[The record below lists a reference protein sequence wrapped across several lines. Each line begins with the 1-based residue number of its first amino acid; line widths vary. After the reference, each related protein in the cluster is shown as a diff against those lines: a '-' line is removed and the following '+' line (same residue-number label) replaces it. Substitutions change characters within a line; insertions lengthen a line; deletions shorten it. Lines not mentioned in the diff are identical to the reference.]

1 MDALL
6 DDYNDSSSSS
16 SSSSRAKRK
25 NMNQSEEKE
34 SVNEKSKIQRMRTKR
49 RMKNHINDNNNCI
62 DDFKLKNINKHNYN
76 NFVAGDWIGH
86 AHLPLEET
94 LFRKQ
99 NKTSMKLL
107 KQWAK
112 HEIICLKD
120 RLRRG
125 DRRRRI
131 VDDGNNDNDDD
142 FRLVPHFS
150 MDYSSSS
157 SSSTSSSSSVSS
169 SSSSSCSSCS
179 AISFKEKQHASSPPL
194 LKAQQPLSQQLP
206 QLHVSLSKSFRL
218 QHFNIDSFIF
228 DLCQQLKNTFHCSQG
243 VDGRTKVMTLQFR
256 VPILNSNNRS
266 KAKILVNEHGTKS
279 YLVLPIFN
287 NDCNN
292 HQSDEDED
300 DTTIIKPQKLS
311 QIVDNALGK
320 YHGHKRRSITS
331 AAANANGGNGD
342 YTYQS
347 LNPIYHVSIASV
359 PGDIRW
365 AVKDWYDDG
374 NDNNN
379 CSNNDNLNNNN
390 NVNDDNNNNDNT
402 KYELVEFII
411 DRIHCTFGKAKKFV
425 MKFDG
430 NMIVENE

>member
-142 FRLVPHFS
+142 FRKTTRFITT
-150 MDYSSSS
+150 
-157 SSSTSSSSSVSS
+157 TSE
-169 SSSSSCSSCS
+169 S
-179 AISFKEKQHASSPPL
+179 A
-194 LKAQQPLSQQLP
+194 
-206 QLHVSLSKSFRL
+206 
-218 QHFNIDSFIF
+218 
-228 DLCQQLKNTFHCSQG
+228 T
-243 VDGRTKVMTLQFR
+243 
-256 VPILNSNNRS
+256 
-266 KAKILVNEHGTKS
+266 
-279 YLVLPIFN
+279 
-287 NDCNN
+287 
-292 HQSDEDED
+292 
-300 DTTIIKPQKLS
+300 
-311 QIVDNALGK
+311 
-320 YHGHKRRSITS
+320 
-331 AAANANGGNGD
+331 
-342 YTYQS
+342 
-347 LNPIYHVSIASV
+347 ASV
-359 PGDIRW
+359 TATSTITR
-365 AVKDWYDDG
+365 
-374 NDNNN
+374 
-379 CSNNDNLNNNN
+379 
-390 NVNDDNNNNDNT
+390 
-402 KYELVEFII
+402 II
-411 DRIHCTFGKAKKFV
+411 I
-425 MKFDG
+425 
-430 NMIVENE
+430 